1 MPKIALILSLV
12 LIAVSADAQI
22 IKFGQKLPFVGKYLD
37 KKDEAMLAENSK
49 DMIAKMKQGSADDYY
64 MDMDYAL
71 SRPEN
76 QDQIH
81 NALKPYVPG
90 ITKAD
95 AVKAFVKGRN
105 NWIAW
110 SGGNDKFWDFL
121 SDHTFGNLDFVK
133 LISNDPNQPYSR
145 ANRWQQIG
153 LVNEPCYINNKE
165 PLPERWGLRLDKRVV
180 SSECPPEPFS
190 DAKKYPGA
198 KIGARGTTL
207 TYKGQQKHLEVGSF
221 YGIPTGVIGLRLFTN
236 PKFDQAAA
244 NRWDPVRYYND
255 PAYYNDPTLVKPYRV
270 GMSCAFCHVGPNPV
284 NPPADFNNPKWANLN
299 SNVGAQYFWFDR
311 VFNFN
316 YKKSVDNFIYQLAHT
331 ARPGALDTSLVS
343 SDQINNPR
351 TMNAVY
357 ELGARMH
364 AAAKFG
370 NWENLKDG
378 EILNNQF
385 SMMPGMPK
393 NSPLL
398 GFTKNGNTSALS
410 PRVLK
415 DGADSVGVLGALNR
429 VYVNIGLF
437 SEHWLENFVPVIG
450 GAHVTPFQIK
460 KAAAN
465 SGYWQANVIQT
476 TDLAMFLMVASR
488 KDGLAQAPEGTKYLK
503 DIESEQVKL
512 GKKLFANNCAACHSS
527 KLPEKVYGFFN
538 RPECVGAGYMKC
550 WASYVEY
557 TKTPEYHTQ
566 IEAIV
571 NQKDFLDNN
580 FLSTDIRIP
589 MTAIDTNLCS
599 SVATNA
605 IKDNIW
611 DNFASSSYKALPS
624 VGTFRINYPTT
635 MRSGNNM
642 GVMLTS
648 EDKAVPAGGR
658 GYLRAPSLI
667 SLWSTAPFFQ
677 NNSLGKFDDRGTVE
691 GRMASFD
698 DSIRKLLNPDLRGE
712 PQRAGEVKVQYTSI
726 YGDKI
731 PGLVD
736 VLTADSYIKIP
747 IKFVPFLLKSAV
759 FKTILANGGSFEE
772 VDGEFVVNYSKEAL
786 EKPVVAAN
794 EVFKKD
800 KDKRKVAQYDAPIDN
815 AIINEGNLGKSLK
828 IGPLPA
834 GVPINLL
841 SNLDLTYAG
850 LKMDVIF
857 APKTVLEAQY
867 QLIDAV
873 VSLTRASFEIK
884 FKGLKGE
891 VARDRFMELAAKDLI
906 EASKCA
912 DTTVNRGHYFG
923 TKYSRNKVGFT
934 PAEQDALIEY
944 LKHF

>member
-1 MPKIALILSLV
+1 MQKIALLFALSLTTV
-12 LIAVSADAQI
+12 TAEAQL
-22 IKFGQKLPFVGKYLD
+22 IKFGQKLPVVGKYLD
-37 KKDEAMLAENSK
+37 VKDEAMKATNSK
-49 DMIAKMKQGSADDYY
+49 EVIAKMKQGAADDYY
-64 MDMDYAL
+64 MDMDYGL

-81 NALKPYVPG
+81 KALQPYIPG

-110 SGGNDKFWDFL
+110 TGGNDKFWDYL
-121 SDHTFGNLDFVK
+121 SDYTIGNLDFVK
-133 LISNDPNQPYSR
+133 LISNDPQQPYSR
-145 ANRWQQIG
+145 SNRWEELG
-153 LVNEPCYINNKE
+153 LVNEPCFTKNSE

-180 SSECPPEPFS
+180 SAECQPEPFS
-190 DAKKYPGA
+190 DAKKYPGV

-207 TYKGQQKHLEVGSF
+207 KWKGQQKTLEVGSF
-221 YGIPTGVIGLRLFTN
+221 YGYPSGIIGLRLFPN
-236 PKFDQAAA
+236 PAFDQKAAD
-244 NRWDPVRYYND
+244 RWDANRYYND
-255 PAYYNDPTLVKPYRV
+255 PLYYNDPTLVKPYRV

-284 NPPADFNNPKWANLN
+284 NQPADFNNPKFANLS

-316 YKKSVDNFIYQLAHT
+316 YKRTVDNFIYQLAHT

-378 EILNNQF
+378 EVLNTQF
-385 SMMPGMPK
+385 SMMPNMPK
-393 NSPLL
+393 NSPLMAY
-398 GFTKNGNTSALS
+398 TKNNNASVIS

-437 SEHWLENFVPVIG
+437 SEHWLENFTPLIG
-450 GAHVTPFQIK
+450 GSTITPFQIK
-460 KAAAN
+460 KANVN
-465 SGYWQANVIQT
+465 SGFWQANMMQT
-476 TDLAMFLMVASR
+476 PDLAMFLLVASR
-488 KDGLAQAPEGTKYLK
+488 KDGLAQAPDGAKYLK

-527 KLPEKVYGFFN
+527 KLPEKVYGLFN
-538 RPECVGAGYMKC
+538 KPECVGAGYMKC
-550 WASYVEY
+550 WNQYVEY
-557 TKTPEYHTQ
+557 TKTAEYHTQ
-566 IEAIV
+566 IENIV

-580 FLSTDIRIP
+580 FLSTDIRVP
-589 MTAIDTNLCS
+589 MTAVDTNLCS
-599 SVATNA
+599 SIATNA

-611 DNFASSSYKALPS
+611 DNFASSSYKSLPS
-624 VGTFRINYPTT
+624 VGTFRVNYATT

-642 GVMLTS
+642 GAVLESAEM
-648 EDKAVPAGGR
+648 EVPAGGR
-658 GYLRAPSLI
+658 GYLRPPSLV

-677 NNSLGKFDDRGTVE
+677 NNALGKFDLRGTVE
-691 GRMASFD
+691 GRMASFE
-698 DSIRKLLNPDLRGE
+698 DSMKRLLNPDLRGE
-712 PQRAGEVKVQYTSI
+712 PMRPGEVKVQYTSI

-731 PGLVD
+731 PGVVD
-736 VLTADSYIKIP
+736 TLTADSYIKIP
-747 IKFVPFLLKSAV
+747 IRFVPFLLKTAV

-772 VDGEFVVNYSKEAL
+772 QDGEYVITYTKEAL

-794 EVFKKD
+794 EIFK

-815 AIINEGNLGKSLK
+815 AITSEQSMGKVLK

-841 SNLDLTYAG
+841 SNIDLTYAG

-857 APKTVLEAQY
+857 APKKVLEAQY
-867 QLIDAV
+867 QLIDAIT
-873 VSLTRASFEIK
+873 SLTRASFEIK

-891 VARDRFMELAAKDLI
+891 VARDRFMELAAKDLVQ
-906 EASKCA
+906 ASKCP
-912 DTTVNRGHYFG
+912 DMTVNRGHYFG
-923 TKYSRNKVGFT
+923 TKYSRSKVGFT
-934 PAEQDALIEY
+934 QAEQEALIEY

>member
-1 MPKIALILSLV
+1 MQKIALLTLA
-12 LIAVSADAQI
+12 LAVSTQTANAQLLKI
-22 IKFGQKLPFVGKYLD
+22 GQNIPLVGKYLD
-37 KKDEAMLAENSK
+37 VKDEAMKASNSK
-49 DMIAKMKQGSADDYY
+49 DVIAKMKQGSADDYY
-64 MDMDYAL
+64 MDMDYGL

-81 NALKPYVPG
+81 QALLPYMPG
-90 ITKAD
+90 MTKAD

-121 SDHTFGNLDFVK
+121 NDYTFGNLDFLK
-133 LISNDPNQPYSR
+133 LVSNDPQQPYSR
-145 ANRWQQIG
+145 SNRWEELG
-153 LVNEPCYINNKE
+153 LVNEPCFVKNTE
-165 PLPERWGLRLDKRVV
+165 PLPEFWGLRLDKRVT
-180 SSECPPEPFS
+180 SAECGAEPFS
-190 DAKKYPGA
+190 DAAKYPGA
-198 KIGARGTTL
+198 KLGARGTTL
-207 TYKGQQKHLEVGSF
+207 TYKGQQKNLPVGSF
-221 YGIPTGVIGLRLFTN
+221 YGYPSGVIGLRLFTN
-236 PKFDQAAA
+236 PAFDQKAA

-255 PAYYNDPTLVKPYRV
+255 PSYYNDPTLVKPFRV

-284 NPPADFNNPKWANLN
+284 RPPNDFNNPKFANLS

-316 YKKSVDNFIYQLAHT
+316 YKKNIDNFIYQLAHT

-378 EILNNQF
+378 EMLNNQF
-385 SMMPGMPK
+385 STMPGMPK
-393 NSPLL
+393 NSPLNT
-398 GFTKNGNTSALS
+398 FTKNNNTAVLS

-450 GAHVTPFQIK
+450 GSNITPFQIK

-465 SGYWQANVIQT
+465 SGYWQANVNQT
-476 TDLAMFLMVASR
+476 PDLAMFLMVASR
-488 KDGLAQAPEGTKYLK
+488 KDGLAQAPNGAKYLT
-503 DIESEQVKL
+503 DMESEQIKL

-527 KLPEKVYGFFN
+527 KLPEKVYGIFN

-550 WASYVEY
+550 WNQYVEY

-566 IEAIV
+566 IEALV
-571 NQKDFLDNN
+571 NQGDFLDQN
-580 FLSTDIRIP
+580 FLSTDIRVP

-599 SVATNA
+599 SIATNS

-611 DNFASSSYKALPS
+611 DNFASSSYKSLPS

-635 MRSGNNM
+635 MKSGSNA
-642 GVMLTS
+642 GVILTS
-648 EDKAVPAGGR
+648 EEFEVPAGGR
-658 GYLRAPSLI
+658 GYLRPPSLI
-667 SLWSTAPFFQ
+667 SLWSSAPFFQ
-677 NNSLGKFDDRGTVE
+677 NNTLGKFDHRGTVE
-691 GRMASFD
+691 GRMASFE
-698 DSIRKLLNPDLRGE
+698 DSMKKLLNPDLRGE
-712 PQRAGEVKVQYTSI
+712 PQRPGEVKVQYTSI

-731 PGLVD
+731 PGLIDTVTSD
-736 VLTADSYIKIP
+736 TYIKIP
-747 IKFVPFLLKSAV
+747 LKSVPFLIKSAV
-759 FKTILANGGSFEE
+759 FKTLLANGGSFEE
-772 VDGEFVVNYSKEAL
+772 KDGEFVVTFTKEAL

-800 KDKRKVAQYDAPIDN
+800 KRKVAQYDAPIDQ
-815 AIINEGNLGKSLK
+815 AIAQEKNMGKYLK
-828 IGPLPA
+828 IGPIPA
-834 GVPINLL
+834 GTPINLL
-841 SNLDLTYAG
+841 SNIDLTYAG
-850 LKMDVIF
+850 AKLDVLF

-873 VSLTRASFEIK
+873 VSLTRATFEIQY
-884 FKGLKGE
+884 KGLKGE
-891 VARDRFMELAAKDLI
+891 VARDRFMELAAQDLI
-906 EASKCA
+906 DTSKCA
-912 DTTVNRGHYFG
+912 DMTVNRGHYFG
-923 TKYSRNKVGFT
+923 TKYSRSKVGFT
-934 PAEQDALIEY
+934 QAEQQALTEY